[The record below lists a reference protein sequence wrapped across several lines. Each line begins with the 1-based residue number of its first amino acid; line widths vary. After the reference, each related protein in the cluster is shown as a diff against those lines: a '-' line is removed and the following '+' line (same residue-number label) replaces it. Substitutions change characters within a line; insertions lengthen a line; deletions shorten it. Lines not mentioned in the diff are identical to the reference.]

1 LEAKEAIPVVLPRK
15 KRRNRAP
22 EDLSISFLPDFPSC
36 YRENFHEEAQAEV
49 LLGFLNGVKKEE
61 AMIPG
66 DSQIIPTFRAEGA
79 LED

>member
-1 LEAKEAIPVVLPRK
+1 LSFHERKEGTEPLKIFPFLFFQ
-15 KRRNRAP
+15 
-22 EDLSISFLPDFPSC
+22 ISQAA
-36 YRENFHEEAQAEV
+36 RENFHEEAQAEV